1 MSTEKFHLRGISGIE
16 IRYFECVNCGSL
28 QTQEP
33 IWLSQAYAHSNLS
46 QADTGAAQRVLINH
60 AFVLV
65 AAKIFGLR
73 TILDF
78 GGGDG
83 LLCRLLRDRGLDAHT
98 VDDYATPTYA
108 YQFRGSLERQYD
120 LITAFE
126 VFEHLPNPSDA
137 LANLF
142 DTRPKFIIA
151 STEIYSGQD
160 ANWWYL
166 CPSQGQHVF
175 FYSSRALRSLAQHHR
190 YSYYDINGRH
200 LFCKE
205 PLTRVSCR
213 QFFALRTGECSNCS
227 EQLCHFRRHGP
238 GLFGITRRQLGA
250 ICPGKLKCDLRM
262 MSRVKRTVGF
272 AFNLLG
278 YEVVRKDPLR
288 PSWHTV
294 FLCEKFTAMMLWRS
308 KNSIIQF
315 VFPDLALAPVV
326 RSY

>member
-1 MSTEKFHLRGISGIE
+1 MRLQPHRFSEGHPSQFMQPESGVTTFSQEIACRFCGAMSTEKFHLRGISGID

-65 AAKIFGLR
+65 AAKLFGLR

-126 VFEHLPNPSDA
+126 VFEHLPNPSNA
-137 LANLF
+137 LANIF

-205 PLTRVSCR
+205 PLTRVKLQAILR
-213 QFFALRTGECSNCS
+213 LTYGRVFQLFRAALPFS
-227 EQLCHFRRHGP
+227 ETWAWAVRDHEA
-238 GLFGITRRQLGA
+238 A
-250 ICPGKLKCDLRM
+250 I
-262 MSRVKRTVGF
+262 RV
-272 AFNLLG
+272 
-278 YEVVRKDPLR
+278 DS
-288 PSWHTV
+288 SWQT
-294 FLCEKFTAMMLWRS
+294 
-308 KNSIIQF
+308 
-315 VFPDLALAPVV
+315 
-326 RSY
+326 